1 MNTKRV
7 IYFLLMT
14 RLLIAQ
20 APSLAQEKPRGYTLP
35 DDPTKAWAEV
45 EKVHQALR
53 PPDDWRTHE
62 PTAEQVAAF
71 QKQIREVAAS
81 FAGKA
86 REFIERFPT
95 NENVGDARITVVH
108 ALNHAVAA
116 GDADA
121 EKQIAAYVAGV
132 LADKS
137 IPEDNRA
144 GVFLYAGNA
153 TFMKKVGMRLFTE
166 GMSKLNGEFETA
178 SVEATRAA
186 LKQFP

>member
-1 MNTKRV
+1 MNAKPLINLLLLTG
-7 IYFLLMT
+7 FLF
-14 RLLIAQ
+14 AQ
-20 APSLAQEKPRGYTLP
+20 PNLLAQEKPRYTLP
-35 DDPTKAWAEV
+35 DNPTKAWAEV

-86 REFIERFPT
+86 REFIERFRT

-108 ALNHAVAA
+108 ALNHALAG

-121 EKQIAAYVAGV
+121 EKQIAA
-132 LADKS
+132 
-137 IPEDNRA
+137 
-144 GVFLYAGNA
+144 F
-153 TFMKKVGMRLFTE
+153 
-166 GMSKLNGEFETA
+166 
-178 SVEATRAA
+178 
-186 LKQFP
+186 

>member
-1 MNTKRV
+1 MPIASSLQLSRDMLPSPLPRSCEGLCRGIGEPRRSANTPMNAKFV
-7 IYFLLMT
+7 INFLLLMGF
-14 RLLIAQ
+14 LITQ
-20 APSLAQEKPRGYTLP
+20 LQLLAQEKSRYILP

-53 PPDDWRTHE
+53 PPDEWRTHQ

-95 NENVGDARITVVH
+95 NENVGDARITVIH
-108 ALNHAVAA
+108 ALNHAVAG

-121 EKQIAAYVAGV
+121 EKQIAAFVSAV

-137 IPEDNRA
+137 IPEDGRA
-144 GVFLYAGNA
+144 EVLLYSG
-153 TFMKKVGMRLFTE
+153 
-166 GMSKLNGEFETA
+166 
-178 SVEATRAA
+178 
-186 LKQFP
+186 